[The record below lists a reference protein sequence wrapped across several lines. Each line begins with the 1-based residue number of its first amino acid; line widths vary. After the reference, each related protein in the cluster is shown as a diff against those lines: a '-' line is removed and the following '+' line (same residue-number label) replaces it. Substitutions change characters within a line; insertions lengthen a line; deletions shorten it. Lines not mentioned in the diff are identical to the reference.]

1 LNHILLPLPLSL
13 SLSPF
18 LSLSL
23 ALSLSLSF
31 PCSLPLD
38 PFLPLSPQF
47 ASRDNS
53 VFLRGGRRTGF
64 TTRITARQIRGV
76 RYCVR
81 VWAASQGPT
90 STSAQV
96 QITLGLQTASLAS
109 PVLASVNGTLNVTW
123 TPLSTCY
130 LARVTGGELF
140 VLLNSIQSSTDPGV
154 AWDNVETYSRDDQ
167 LTESFE
173 LQASGA
179 LPFGWQYSD
188 TGASGDDSQL
198 GVRSRVGFT
207 VPFEGSQLLC
217 GGSSSVFSKAV
228 LTDGAL
234 VGTLFVARVYA
245 AASSSGAAT
254 ARVFFTTTPVTNG
267 TIPSPSGVVASV
279 SLTQEGR
286 WVLLEARFA
295 VTSAS
300 APLYFNLQ
308 GAGPALVAWDL
319 VAVTS
324 LVRNSR
330 LDIFGTGTQPRD
342 WTRVSYSTSDPTGLF
357 NSGTVPVAALTTTVT
372 TLDDGRYLLGGR
384 ASNFQQQILSQ
395 TVPNSMII
403 ARVRAL
409 RAGMSNAVAQIYF
422 TKIPQT
428 STRSVPAFGAITSK
442 TLATSGRW
450 DLLELQL
457 NVGAYASSLHLNLES
472 NNAANG
478 ASVFVAWDLVEVI
491 VTDSE

>member
-1 LNHILLPLPLSL
+1 
-13 SLSPF
+13 
-18 LSLSL
+18 
-23 ALSLSLSF
+23 
-31 PCSLPLD
+31 
-38 PFLPLSPQF
+38 
-47 ASRDNS
+47 

-64 TTRITARQIRGV
+64 TARITERQIRGV

-90 STSAQV
+90 PTSSAQV
-96 QITLGLQTASLAS
+96 QITLGLQTASLAR
-109 PVLASVNGTLNVTW
+109 PVLASVNRTLDLTW
-123 TPLSTCY
+123 APLSVCY

-154 AWDNVETYSRDDQ
+154 AWDNVETYSRDDK
-167 LTESFE
+167 LTEGFE
-173 LQASGA
+173 QQAPGA

-188 TGASGDDSQL
+188 TGASGDDAQL
-198 GVRSRVGFT
+198 GVRSSVGST

-228 LTDGAL
+228 LTDGAP
-234 VGTLFVARVYA
+234 VGTLFVARAYA
-245 AASSSGAAT
+245 ARSSSSGAAT

-267 TIPSPSGVVASV
+267 TIPSPPGVVAAV
-279 SLTQEGR
+279 SLTQAGR

-300 APLYFNLQ
+300 ALLYLNLQ

-319 VAVTS
+319 VAVTG
-324 LVRNSR
+324 LVRNAR
-330 LDIFGTGTQPRD
+330 LDILGTGNQPRD
-342 WTRVSYSTSDPTGLF
+342 WTRVSYSNGDPTGLF
-357 NSGTVPVAALTTTVT
+357 NSGTAPVASLTTTVT
-372 TLDDGRYLLGGR
+372 TLDAGRYLLGGR
-384 ASNFQQQILSQ
+384 ASDFQQQILSQ
-395 TVPNSMII
+395 TVPGSVVI

-409 RAGMSNAVAQIYF
+409 RAGLSNNAVAQIYF

-428 STRSVPAFGAITSK
+428 LTRSVPAFGAITSK

-457 NVGAYASSLHLNLES
+457 SVGAYASSIHLNLES

-478 ASVFVAWDLVEVI
+478 ASAFVVWDLVEVI
-491 VTDSE
+491 VVDSA